1 MGDHIHITFIMVYC
15 YSCPILLLVIN
26 LFKRNF
32 SRGVCVQ
39 EQRAYVGCSTGCSFG
54 HPLGVLEH
62 IPIGEGVGG
71 APLESNVHA
80 FILALIKTPQPPVYL
95 PSMGDKKRMSLD
107 HYFIFI

>member
-1 MGDHIHITFIMVYC
+1 MNQVIRLFSLGVLGWKF
-15 YSCPILLLVIN
+15 LLLA
-26 LFKRNF
+26 
-32 SRGVCVQ
+32 SACVQ

-71 APLESNVHA
+71 APLESNIHA